1 MRLWLWRHAAVALP
15 GGYCYGI
22 SDVPAQAEATRV
34 AAAALVD
41 SLPAGVPLAVSGL
54 MRAQQLAAVAQ
65 RLRPALGAVR
75 VDPRLNEFDFGRFEL
90 VRWDA
95 IPPAAFDPWMAD
107 FADHRFGGEDS
118 TQALIGRVA
127 AALLDAHRAG
137 TRELAWVT
145 HAGVIRAA
153 QYLRVHGPRRI
164 AAATEW
170 PREAPAPGGY
180 TVIDF

>member
-22 SDVPAQAEATRV
+22 SDVPAQAEATRE
-34 AAAALVD
+34 AAAALAAA
-41 SLPAGVPLAVSGL
+41 LPAGVPLAVSGL

-75 VDPRLNEFDFGRFEL
+75 VDTRLNEFDFGRFEL

-95 IPPAAFDPWMAD
+95 IPAAAFEPWMTD
-107 FADHRFGGEDS
+107 FADHRFGGHDS

-127 AALLDAHRAG
+127 NALIDAHRTG
-137 TRELAWVT
+137 LPEIAWIT

-153 QYLRVHGPRRI
+153 QYLRAHGPRRI
-164 AAATEW
+164 AAASEW
-170 PREAPAPGGY
+170 PREAPAPGGH